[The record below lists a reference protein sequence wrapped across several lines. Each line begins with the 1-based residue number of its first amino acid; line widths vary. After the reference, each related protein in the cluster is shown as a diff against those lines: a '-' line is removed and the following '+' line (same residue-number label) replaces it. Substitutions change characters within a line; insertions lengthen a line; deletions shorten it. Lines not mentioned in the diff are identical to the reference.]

1 MKNTNMNKNTLK
13 IGEQLVTRSIQF
25 SGYSSILFVLMIL
38 FFLLYEGIPTIFEIP
53 LKEIFSTRWYPI
65 ENYYGIL
72 PLILGS
78 LVVTLGASL
87 VAVPFGILTAV
98 YIAEIAPKWVKEI
111 MKPLVELLAGLPS
124 VVLGFL
130 GILIVSPFLRDK
142 LHLPTGL
149 TALTGSILL
158 GGIAIPTIVSIAED
172 ALNNVPNSY
181 RLGAL
186 ALGLTRWQTI
196 WGVTV
201 PAAKSGILMAV
212 MLGVGR
218 TIGETMTVMMVTGN
232 APLLPGSLNALFM
245 PIRTMTATI
254 ASEMGEVASGSP
266 HYHILFFIAVVLFL
280 FTLLVNLIASNIGSK
295 RIKRVEK
302 MLS

>member
-1 MKNTNMNKNTLK
+1 MEKKK
-13 IGEQLVTRSIQF
+13 SSIWEAIITRSIQF
-25 SGYSSILFVLMIL
+25 SGYSSILFVLLIL
-38 FFLLYEGIPTIFEIP
+38 YFLLSEGTPALFDVPIKD
-53 LKEIFSTRWYPI
+53 LFSTRWYPI
-65 ENYYGIL
+65 EEYFGII

-78 LVVTLGASL
+78 LLVTLGASL
-87 VAVPFGILTAV
+87 VAVPFGVLTAV
-98 YIAEIAPKWVKEI
+98 YIAEIAPKWLKEI
-111 MKPLVELLAGLPS
+111 MKPLVELLAGFPS

-130 GILIVSPFLRDK
+130 GILIVSPFLRDT
-142 LHLPTGL
+142 LNLPTGL
-149 TALTGSILL
+149 TAFTGSLLL

-181 RLGAL
+181 RHGSL

-201 PAAKSGILMAV
+201 PAAKSGILMAI

-232 APLLPGSLNALFM
+232 APVMPTAWNSLFM

-254 ASEMGEVASGSP
+254 ASEMGEVASGSS
-266 HYHILFFIAVVLFL
+266 HYHVLFFIGIVLFI
-280 FTLLVNLIASNIGSK
+280 FTLIVNLIASNISSRK
-295 RIKRVEK
+295 IKRAERI
-302 MLS
+302 LS

>member
-1 MKNTNMNKNTLK
+1 MKENQTRIFEK
-13 IGEQLVTRSIQF
+13 IITRTIQF
-25 SGYSSILFVLMIL
+25 SGYSSILFVLLIL
-38 FFLLYEGIPTIFEIP
+38 FFLLSEGTPALFDVP
-53 LKEIFSTRWYPI
+53 LSQLFSERWYPI
-65 ENYYGIL
+65 EDYYGIL

-98 YIAEIAPKWVKEI
+98 FIAEIAPKWLQEI

-130 GILIVSPFLRDK
+130 GILVVSPFLRDT
-142 LHLPTGL
+142 LNLPTGL
-149 TALTGSILL
+149 TALTGSLLL
-158 GGIAIPTIVSIAED
+158 GGIAIPTIVSISED
-172 ALNNVPNSY
+172 ALNNVPESY
-181 RLGAL
+181 RHGSL

-232 APLLPGSLNALFM
+232 APILPTSLQALFM

-254 ASEMGEVASGSP
+254 ASEMGEVATGSP
-266 HYHILFFIAVVLFL
+266 HYHVLFFIGIVLFL
-280 FTLLVNLIASNIGSK
+280 FTLLVNVIASNISSRKLK
-295 RIKRVEK
+295 RSERI
-302 MLS
+302 LS

>member
-1 MKNTNMNKNTLK
+1 MKENQTRIFEK
-13 IGEQLVTRSIQF
+13 IVTRTIQF
-25 SGYSSILFVLMIL
+25 SGYSSILFVLLIL
-38 FFLLYEGIPTIFEIP
+38 FFLLSEGTPALFDVP
-53 LKEIFSTRWYPI
+53 LSQLFSERWYPI

-98 YIAEIAPKWVKEI
+98 FIAEIAPKWLQEI

-130 GILIVSPFLRDK
+130 GILVVSPFLRDT
-142 LHLPTGL
+142 LNLPTGL
-149 TALTGSILL
+149 TALTGSLLL
-158 GGIAIPTIVSIAED
+158 GGIAIPTIVSISED
-172 ALNNVPNSY
+172 ALNNVPDSY
-181 RLGAL
+181 RHGSL

-232 APLLPGSLNALFM
+232 APILPTSLQALFM

-254 ASEMGEVASGSP
+254 ASEMGEVATGSP
-266 HYHILFFIAVVLFL
+266 HYHVLFFIGMVLFL
-280 FTLLVNLIASNIGSK
+280 FTLLVNVIASNISSRKLK
-295 RIKRVEK
+295 RSERI
-302 MLS
+302 LS